1 MRAFVLLLVG
11 LSSLPCLAQT
21 VEGFDPHAS
30 VTVADG
36 GILIGWNALTNS
48 GNVVIRRQQVGSA
61 ASTTIATLD
70 AGVTSF
76 FEPLAVGQRALYRV
90 QRTQQNGLF
99 GESMLLAGVE
109 APFTDDPGLVL
120 VLVDETNSTLVRAQL
135 DVLGADLRDDGFE
148 VLEQAVPRAEPP
160 PQVKARIAAALTM
173 AAGRPLHVLILGAV
187 PRAFSGIQNPDGHP
201 DHLGAWPAD
210 PYYADLTGLT
220 FTDTSR
226 GGVGAFTNDAGDG
239 KFDQSYTSPVECAVG
254 RVDFER
260 MPAFGADAG
269 TVQLARYLDKVHR
282 FRIGAAP
289 LPRRALVRPTF
300 GYFSGEAF
308 GRAGYRDGTAILG
321 QEPIN
326 APFFPTLEDGG
337 VLLAWGDG
345 PGSPTTCGNVT
356 TTAELAM
363 RASQTRFMGLFGSYF
378 GDWNYQDNLM
388 RAALGSGETVT
399 SLWFARPQVQLFAL
413 GGLESFGRA
422 FSRDTNFMPRGMPVY
437 QALLGDPTL
446 RLFYPPRL
454 TSLTAQPLPGYVRLQ
469 WAPYTGR
476 GTLVGYHLYRLTTA
490 APLRLTSTPIAVTTF
505 DDTSV
510 MPLTSYRWRV
520 VAVVRETTGSGTFL
534 NHSLG
539 ARTNAT
545 TVMGTFDAGVVADA
559 GNSDAGAAD
568 AGRVDAGAVD
578 GGSFDA
584 GLSDAGGFDAGL
596 PTDAGF
602 VDAGAEDAG
611 LEQDSGTSELDAG
624 SDAGLA
630 LTDAGRPV
638 DAGVTDTDA
647 GVTPLPID
655 QPTPACSCDAA
666 PAFLVAPLFLLR
678 RRRRPLRAA
687 NST

>member
-1 MRAFVLLLVG
+1 
-11 LSSLPCLAQT
+11 
-21 VEGFDPHAS
+21 
-30 VTVADG
+30 
-36 GILIGWNALTNS
+36 
-48 GNVVIRRQQVGSA
+48 
-61 ASTTIATLD
+61 
-70 AGVTSF
+70 VTSL

-109 APFTDDPGLVL
+109 APFTDDPGIVL
-120 VLVDETNSTLVRAQL
+120 VLVDETNAMLVRPQL
-135 DVLGADLRDDGFE
+135 DVLTADLLDDGFE
-148 VLEQAVPRAEPP
+148 VVLQSVPRAEAP
-160 PQVKARIAAALTM
+160 PQVKARLAAALTT
-173 AAGRPLHVLILGAV
+173 AAGRPLHVLFLGAV

-220 FTDTSR
+220 FTDANA

-260 MPAFGADAG
+260 MPAFGPDAG

-326 APFFPTLEDGG
+326 APFFPVLEDGG

-356 TTAELAM
+356 TTAELAT
-363 RASQTRFMGLFGSYF
+363 RAAQTRFMGLFGSYF
-378 GDWNYQDNLM
+378 GDWNYQDGLL

-399 SLWFARPQVQLFAL
+399 SLWYARPQVQLFAL

-422 FSRDTNFMPRGMPVY
+422 FSRDTNFMARGMPVY

-454 TSLTAQPLPGYVRLQ
+454 SSLTAQPLLGFVRLQ
-469 WAPYTGR
+469 WAPYTGS
-476 GTLVGYHLYRLTTA
+476 GALVGYHVYRSTTG
-490 APLRLTSTPIAVTTF
+490 APIRLTSTPISATTL
-505 DDTSV
+505 DDTNV

-539 ARTNAT
+539 ARTSAT
-545 TVMGTFDAGVVADA
+545 TVMGTFDAGVVDAGRADA
-559 GNSDAGAAD
+559 GAIDAGSLD
-568 AGRVDAGAVD
+568 AGLTDAGLTDAGLTDAGFLDAGFLDAGFLDAGFLDAGFLDAGFLDAGLGDAGVVDAGLLA
-578 GGSFDA
+578 DA
-584 GLSDAGGFDAGL
+584 GLSDAGAADGGSENDAGTVDLDAGDDAGL
-596 PTDAGF
+596 ITADG
-602 VDAGAEDAG
+602 G
-611 LEQDSGTSELDAG
+611 STMDAG
-624 SDAGLA
+624 S
-630 LTDAGRPV
+630 TEV
-638 DAGVTDTDA
+638 DA

-655 QPTPACSCDAA
+655 QQPPPCSCDAA
-666 PAFLVAPLFLLR
+666 PALLLAPVLFLR
-678 RRRRPLRAA
+678 RRRRSTRAA